1 MMKKESWIN
10 KGFVDEPID
19 ENIDIKSEIRRIVKE
34 KNAVVLA
41 HFYCPDDVQ
50 DVADFIGDSLALAQW
65 AAKTDARII
74 VMCGV
79 HFMAETNK
87 ILCPDKLVLT
97 PDLNA
102 GCSLADSCN
111 AKDLKEY
118 KQAHSDYKVVS
129 YVNTTADVKAL
140 TDIVVTS
147 SNAKKIIDT
156 FPKDA
161 KIIFGPD
168 YNLGSYINQ
177 VTGRNMLLWNGGCHV
192 HSRFSV
198 ERILELKGKYQE
210 AEVLAHPE
218 CKGPVLAISDF
229 VGSTAAILKYAA
241 KSPKNTFIVATE
253 SGILHQMQK
262 SCPEK
267 TFIPAPP
274 EISEDTI
281 GCSCNECN
289 FMKLNTLDKVYNCLK
304 YEWPSVD
311 VKPEIA
317 KEAIKPIKRMLEL
330 S

>member
-1 MMKKESWIN
+1 MKKESWIN

-19 ENIDIKSEIRRIVKE
+19 ENIDIKSEIRRIAKE

-87 ILCPDKLVLT
+87 ILCPEKLVLT

-161 KIIFGPD
+161 QIIFGPE
-168 YNLGSYINQ
+168 YNL
-177 VTGRNMLLWNGGCHV
+177 
-192 HSRFSV
+192 
-198 ERILELKGKYQE
+198 
-210 AEVLAHPE
+210 
-218 CKGPVLAISDF
+218 
-229 VGSTAAILKYAA
+229 
-241 KSPKNTFIVATE
+241 
-253 SGILHQMQK
+253 
-262 SCPEK
+262 
-267 TFIPAPP
+267 
-274 EISEDTI
+274 
-281 GCSCNECN
+281 
-289 FMKLNTLDKVYNCLK
+289 
-304 YEWPSVD
+304 
-311 VKPEIA
+311 
-317 KEAIKPIKRMLEL
+317 
-330 S
+330 

>member
-1 MMKKESWIN
+1 MKKESWIN

-19 ENIDIKSEIRRIVKE
+19 KTIDIKSEIRRIAKE

-65 AAKTDARII
+65 AAKTDAKII

-87 ILCPDKLVLT
+87 ILCPDKLVLI

-118 KQAHSDYKVVS
+118 KQAHPDYKVVS

-156 FPKDA
+156 F
-161 KIIFGPD
+161 I
-168 YNLGSYINQ
+168 LYI
-177 VTGRNMLLWNGGCHV
+177 
-192 HSRFSV
+192 
-198 ERILELKGKYQE
+198 
-210 AEVLAHPE
+210 
-218 CKGPVLAISDF
+218 
-229 VGSTAAILKYAA
+229 
-241 KSPKNTFIVATE
+241 
-253 SGILHQMQK
+253 
-262 SCPEK
+262 
-267 TFIPAPP
+267 
-274 EISEDTI
+274 
-281 GCSCNECN
+281 
-289 FMKLNTLDKVYNCLK
+289 
-304 YEWPSVD
+304 
-311 VKPEIA
+311 
-317 KEAIKPIKRMLEL
+317 
-330 S
+330 